1 MSTFKRKIV
10 NLLDRPGGRRFLSA
24 AATHWARSV
33 SGDRDLSV
41 IYDDMWID
49 VIDKTY
55 IPRSK
60 GFSYHAF
67 DFRNMRKLARD
78 RLSDS
83 LDYWAH
89 VYRPQN
95 GDTVIDVGA
104 GIGIDTLALAPLV
117 GSSGRIYSVEA
128 HPWTFRALR
137 KTCELNR
144 LTNVTPLQYA
154 LSDEPGSIWITDL
167 PNSEENS
174 VSEVR
179 LDEHYISVPST
190 NLDMLV
196 ASEGIQRVALLK
208 LNIEGAERMV
218 ISGIDNCINLID
230 HVAIACHDFRGDGFR
245 TKQLVVDFLRDH
257 GFEIIER
264 RDDTRVYVRDHIHGI
279 KSKISGVRT
288 PPTELSHGLG

>member
-1 MSTFKRKIV
+1 MSTLKRKIV
-10 NLLDRPGGRRFLSA
+10 NLLDRPGGHRFLSA

-55 IPRSK
+55 IPRSPR
-60 GFSYHAF
+60 FSYYAF
-67 DFRNMRKLARD
+67 DFKNMRKLARD

-89 VYRPQN
+89 VYRPQI

-128 HPWTFRALR
+128 HPWTFRALQ

-144 LTNVTPLQYA
+144 LTNVTTLQYA
-154 LSDEPGSIWITDL
+154 LSDKRGTVWISDL

-174 VSEVR
+174 VSEVL
-179 LDEHYISVPST
+179 LDDHYISVPST
-190 NLDMLV
+190 NLDTLV

-279 KSKISGVRT
+279 RKKISGV
-288 PPTELSHGLG
+288 